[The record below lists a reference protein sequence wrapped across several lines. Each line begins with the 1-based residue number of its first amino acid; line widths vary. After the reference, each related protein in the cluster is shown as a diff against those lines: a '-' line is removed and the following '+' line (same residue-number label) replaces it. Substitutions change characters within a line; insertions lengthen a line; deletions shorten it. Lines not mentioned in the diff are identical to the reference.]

1 MPFYRLQQTHLYLHY
16 SSRNIKVMNVIS
28 LQTATRPSGK
38 GAARAVR
45 RQGLVPC
52 VLYGHNEATVAFATS
67 EKSLL
72 PLIYTNRTHRVQI
85 DVEGK
90 QWDCILKDVDF
101 HPVTD
106 RPMHADF
113 QVLQPNKP
121 ITISVPVRY
130 VGTSIG
136 QSQGG
141 IPRFVL
147 NELFVSCMP
156 RHIPAQIDV
165 DVTDVDIGQAIHVRD
180 LELENLEVKASED
193 QILMA
198 VTRSRMVLLSEEE
211 EEVEEEEEEVEE

>member
-1 MPFYRLQQTHLYLHY
+1 MD
-16 SSRNIKVMNVIS
+16 VIS
-28 LQTATRPSGK
+28 LQTTARTLGK

-45 RQGLVPC
+45 RQGQVPC
-52 VLYGHNEATVAFATS
+52 ILYGHNEVSVPFATS
-67 EKSLL
+67 EKGLL
-72 PLIYTNRTHRVQI
+72 PLIYTNRTHRVQV
-85 DVEGK
+85 DVDGRRWE
-90 QWDCILKDVDF
+90 CILKEVAF

-106 RPMHADF
+106 RPIHADF
-113 QVLQPNKP
+113 QVLHPNKP

-147 NELFVSCMP
+147 NELPVNCMP

-165 DVTDVDIGQAIHVRD
+165 DVTQVEIGKAIHVRD
-180 LELENLEVKASED
+180 LELDILYVQAPGD

-198 VTRSRMVLLSEEE
+198 VARSRMTLLEEE
-211 EEVEEEEEEVEE
+211 QEEEEEEVEE

>member
-1 MPFYRLQQTHLYLHY
+1 MD
-16 SSRNIKVMNVIS
+16 VIS
-28 LQTATRPSGK
+28 LQTTARALGK

-45 RQGLVPC
+45 RQGQVPC
-52 VLYGHNEATVAFATS
+52 ILYGHNEVSVPFATS
-67 EKSLL
+67 EKGLL
-72 PLIYTNRTHRVQI
+72 PLIYTNRTHRVQV
-85 DVEGK
+85 DVDGHRWE
-90 QWDCILKDVDF
+90 CILKEVAF

-106 RPMHADF
+106 RPIHADF
-113 QVLQPNKP
+113 QVLHPNKP

-147 NELFVSCMP
+147 NELPVNCMP

-165 DVTDVDIGQAIHVRD
+165 DVTQVEIGKAIHVRD
-180 LELENLEVKASED
+180 LELDNLDIQAPGD

-198 VTRSRMVLLSEEE
+198 VARSRMTLLEEE
-211 EEVEEEEEEVEE
+211 QEEEEEEVEE

>member
-1 MPFYRLQQTHLYLHY
+1 MH
-16 SSRNIKVMNVIS
+16 VIS
-28 LQTATRPSGK
+28 LQATARATGK
-38 GAARAVR
+38 GAARAMR
-45 RQGLVPC
+45 RQGQVPC
-52 VLYGHNEATVAFATS
+52 VLYGHKEAAVTFATS

-85 DVEGK
+85 TVDGRH
-90 QWDCILKDVDF
+90 WDCILKDVEF

-113 QVLQPNKP
+113 QVLHPNKP

-147 NELFVSCMP
+147 NELSVSCMP
-156 RHIPAQIDV
+156 RDIPAHIDV
-165 DVTDVDIGQAIHVRD
+165 DVTDVSIGKAIHVRD
-180 LELENLEVKASED
+180 LELDNLEIQAPGD

-198 VTRSRMVLLSEEE
+198 VARSRMAILEEEEEAEE
-211 EEVEEEEEEVEE
+211 EEVEQ